1 MVIAFS
7 SPHDKFIRVVG
18 FLWGEDVEF
27 LSMGVNVA
35 NEFDVDPVFEYV
47 AGIVGCIGADRNV
60 NLTDRFRFLKKIG
73 FQTERGTS
81 ATTYSRNEDE
91 ELVWGLGSVTV
102 NSVSGITIS
111 PNYPEMTDVPF
122 SDWQYLGVSE
132 SADVVLAIREQAG
145 VQDWYKKFAAQT
157 GGTTVRDSEG
167 NPVIAPGTGL
177 PFKTGTSTQHLIIAR
192 QFTSGPICTD
202 NNLDPEIEEATL
214 SGTIGEEV
222 EAHSINISWSGFR
235 PTVSEAT
242 GEADLPSD
250 RWEAFAYSV
259 SAEQNASTVEILLRP
274 WFG

>member
-7 SPHDKFIRVVG
+7 SPHDKLIRVVG

-35 NEFDVDPVFEYV
+35 NEFDIDPIFGYV
-47 AGIVGCIGADRNV
+47 AGIEGCSPADRDV
-60 NLTDRFRFLKKIG
+60 NLTDRYRFLKKIG

-81 ATTYSRNEDE
+81 ATTYGRNEDD

-102 NSVSGITIS
+102 KSVSGITIS
-111 PNYPEMTDVPF
+111 PNYPVMTDVAF

-132 SADVVLAIREQAG
+132 SADVLLEIREQAG
-145 VQDWYKKFAAQT
+145 VQDWYKIFAPQT
-157 GGTTVRDSEG
+157 GGSTVRDSEG

-177 PFKTGTSTQHLIIAR
+177 PFKTGTSTQHLIKAR

-202 NNLDPEIEEATL
+202 NNLNPEVEEATL
-214 SGTIGEEV
+214 TGTIGGEV
-222 EAHSINISWSGFR
+222 EAHSISISWSGFR
-235 PTVSEAT
+235 PLVSEPS